1 MSVGTHSQNIHVGS
15 YGLKC
20 WFFSVV
26 DSGFSVFIQ
35 TGVVKV
41 RQRGCVYYGTHSQ
54 PLMVE
59 ASLLSFH
66 QSNISA
72 DKVHLPQHKIWYPS
86 CFKGH
91 GGHANLPLFVFLLS
105 RIQTNAAE
113 TSLKTNQSLW
123 TLVFFTLSLCRHS
136 VHVVKVLWNSKGF
149 VNAAVVK
156 GKLLLCPRLDG
167 ENVVWKQKSKS
178 LFDKLWNDVKNH
190 FTKFY
195 EVIHSTVRLG
205 LWRYS

>member
-1 MSVGTHSQNIHVGS
+1 MSVGTHSQNIRVGS
-15 YGLKC
+15 FGVKC

-26 DSGFSVFIQ
+26 DSGFSVFMQ

-41 RQRGCVYYGTHSQ
+41 RQLGCVYYGSHSQ
-54 PLMVE
+54 PLMVD
-59 ASLLSFH
+59 ASLLLFH

-72 DKVHLPQHKIWYPS
+72 DKVHLPQHNIWYPS
-86 CFKGH
+86 YFKGH
-91 GGHANLPLFVFLLS
+91 GGHANLPFSVFPLS
-105 RIQTNAAE
+105 HIQTSAAE
-113 TSLKTNQSLW
+113 TSLNSKRSSW
-123 TLVFFTLSLCRHS
+123 TLFFFTLSPRRHS

-167 ENVVWKQKSKS
+167 ENIVWKQKSKS
-178 LFDKLWNDVKNH
+178 LFDKLWNDAKHH
-190 FTKFY
+190 FTVFY
-195 EVIHSTVRLG
+195 GVIHSAVRVG